1 MKSKRFSLV
10 FLALSAAFLLVG
22 SLSAQK
28 KPAAPDKLLGSWALE
43 VNAGDALYY
52 LSLDLK
58 LTEGKLG
65 GVLSEQNGIF
75 TNVPL
80 TEIEWDGTT
89 LKFMANTPTPPDGA
103 VLPIKTELKLV
114 DGKLAGTITI
124 VEMGMT
130 APVAGTKK

>member
-1 MKSKRFSLV
+1 MKSKRFGFV

-22 SLSAQK
+22 PVSAQQ
-28 KPAAPDKLLGSWALE
+28 KPAAADKLVGSWTLE
-43 VNAGDALYY
+43 VNAGEMFYY

-65 GVLSEQNGIF
+65 GVLGEQSGIF

-89 LKFMANTPTPPDGA
+89 LKFMVKTPTPPEGA

-124 VEMGMT
+124 VDIGMT
-130 APVAGTKK
+130 APVTGTKK